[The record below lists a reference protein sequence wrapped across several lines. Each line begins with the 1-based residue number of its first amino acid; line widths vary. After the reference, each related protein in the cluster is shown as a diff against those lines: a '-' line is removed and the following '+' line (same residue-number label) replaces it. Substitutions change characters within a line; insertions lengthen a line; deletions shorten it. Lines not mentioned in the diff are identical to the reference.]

1 MNVHEFDGREAF
13 DAHFEQQIRSQSQ
26 LGEELVEH
34 FYKMSLFFL
43 FNEDP
48 DKDDLE
54 TEKTQVQ
61 KESDAA
67 YLRSAARMA

>member
-1 MNVHEFDGREAF
+1 M
-13 DAHFEQQIRSQSQ
+13 
-26 LGEELVEH
+26 EH